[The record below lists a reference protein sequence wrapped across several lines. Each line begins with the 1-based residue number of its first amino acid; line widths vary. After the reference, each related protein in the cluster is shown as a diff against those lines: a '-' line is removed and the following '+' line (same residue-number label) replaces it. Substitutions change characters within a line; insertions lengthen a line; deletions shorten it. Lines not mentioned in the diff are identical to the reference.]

1 MATYKRIMVTV
12 PDNLLREVDG
22 LVAVGRLNR
31 SALIREAVRI
41 YVEERKRRDMR
52 EQMVRGYQEMA
63 TINLALAEEGP
74 LFETAAVSRG
84 RFRNQ

>member
-1 MATYKRIMVTV
+1 MATYRRIMVTV

-22 LVAVGRLNR
+22 LVSVERLNR

-41 YVEERKRRDMR
+41 YVEERKRQDVR
-52 EQMVRGYQEMA
+52 EQLVRGYQEMA

-74 LFETAAVSRG
+74 LFEPLALGQG
-84 RFRNQ
+84 RFRRQ